1 MDPLANNFG
10 VEMNY
15 ANPQEHVPEAERNNR
30 TIKERIRTTYHHIP
44 FKCLLRLMIKVLVA
58 DSAQK
63 QAELLSC
70 KGWNIKVLQSS
81 HDFA

>member
-1 MDPLANNFG
+1 
-10 VEMNY
+10 
-15 ANPQEHVPEAERNNR
+15 
-30 TIKERIRTTYHHIP
+30 
-44 FKCLLRLMIKVLVA
+44 VA

-81 HDFA
+81 HDFAWTQHWLCQALPIFFWHLRSS